1 MALVT
6 KVRVLD
12 EGVSITQGVKEMDEM
27 DDDTGSDYG
36 SGSGSDS
43 YGSYSENDSSSQ
55 IELYSEAEI
64 AMRTFRFSVG
74 DPVRCCIDGQP
85 RADGVVIRRCYREPE
100 WPRGYYAA
108 YQVRL
113 HADVNGDS
121 CLIYAPR
128 DEDCYIMS
136 GKPPPPRFNVAEL
149 GRNRRLSRQRKLI
162 RQIEATLNDNT
173 AGDAPKDDSKVVLC
187 EKLRRRHKDAMCS
200 IIADVRRDF
209 AAAAV

>member
-1 MALVT
+1 MH
-6 KVRVLD
+6 
-12 EGVSITQGVKEMDEM
+12 
-27 DDDTGSDYG
+27 DDDTADDFGSDSY
-36 SGSGSDS
+36 GSGSDS
-43 YGSYSENDSSSQ
+43 YGSENDSSSQ

-85 RADGVVIRRCYREPE
+85 RADGVVIRRCYRESE

-187 EKLRRRHKDAMCS
+187 EKLRRRHKDAMRS

>member
-173 AGDAPKDDSKVVLC
+173 AGDAPKDASKVVLC
-187 EKLRRRHKDAMCS
+187 EKLRRRHKDAMRS